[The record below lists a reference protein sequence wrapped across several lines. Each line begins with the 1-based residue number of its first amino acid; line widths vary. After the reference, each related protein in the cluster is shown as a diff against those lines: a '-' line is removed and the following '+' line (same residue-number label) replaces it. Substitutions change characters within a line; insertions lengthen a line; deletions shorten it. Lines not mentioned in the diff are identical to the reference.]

1 MSVKNKQQIPNNI
14 INTYS
19 IMKDI
24 IQSELAIIA
33 DRFFLLDDMLMLS
46 DRDETYILEYEY
58 LRGKRDILI
67 YLLSIIKE

>member
-1 MSVKNKQQIPNNI
+1 MSLKNKQQKPNNI

-24 IQSELAIIA
+24 IQSELDIIA
-33 DRFFLLDDMLMLS
+33 DRFFLLDDMLMIS
-46 DRDETYILEYEY
+46 NRDESYILEYEY